1 MFPLIELKRVRREF
15 DAGRIVAL
23 DGVSLVVEAG
33 ETVAV
38 VGPSGSGKSTLL
50 NLVSGLDR
58 PSSGEVRLDGREIA
72 GRNAW
77 ADMRACRIGM
87 IFQNFCLI
95 PTLSAVEN
103 VEIAMMGHGR
113 KASHRRNQAL
123 ALLQR
128 VGVAARS
135 RLRPAELSGGE
146 RQRVAIAQALSNDPW
161 ILIADESTGSLDRA
175 NSLAIMEMLHEQHR
189 DTGTTLLIVTH
200 DASVAGYCDRLVEI
214 VDGRVVR
221 DGPQDERETSRA
233 SVAVVRTPA

>member
-1 MFPLIELKRVRREF
+1 LIELIAVRREF

-23 DGVSLVVEAG
+23 DGISLVVEAG
-33 ETVAV
+33 ETVAM

-50 NLVSGLDR
+50 NLVSGLDQ
-58 PSSGEVRLDGREIA
+58 PSSGEVRLDGQAIA

-77 ADMRACRIGM
+77 ADIRARRIGI

-103 VEIAMMGHGR
+103 VEIAMMGHWR
-113 KASHRRNQAL
+113 KATHRRNRAL

-135 RLRPAELSGGE
+135 RLRPPELSGGE
-146 RQRVAIAQALSNDPW
+146 RQRVAIARALSNDPR
-161 ILIADESTGSLDRA
+161 ILVADEPTGSLDRA
-175 NSLAIMEMLHEQHR
+175 NSLAIMEMLRELHR
-189 DTGTTLLIVTH
+189 DTGTTLLVVTH

-214 VDGRVVR
+214 VDGRIVR
-221 DGPQDERETSRA
+221 DGPQDEREALRA
-233 SVAVVRTPA
+233 SVSVVRSPT